1 MDTSSDQSLLR
12 TATDSGM
19 FKLLFP
25 VIVTAAIGML
35 NNSVNKVDTH
45 LENIDRAQQK
55 SVLDTAEVVS
65 RVTAI
70 EKLIDSKSPQ
80 RDQQI
85 SDLTKSVETLK
96 QSVELLNYRVTEYDR
111 DRPKR

>member
-1 MDTSSDQSLLR
+1 MDTPTDQSLLR

-55 SVLDTAEVVS
+55 TDLQTADVIS
-65 RVTAI
+65 RVVAI
-70 EKLIDSKSPQ
+70 EKVIEQKSPE
-80 RDQQI
+80 RDRQI
-85 SDLTKSVETLK
+85 SDLTSSIATLK
-96 QSVELLNYRVTEYDR
+96 QSVELLNYRVSELDHS
-111 DRPKR
+111 KR